1 MTRRRLFLI
10 FAILL
15 LCIVPTILNAQQV
28 GTLYSPEKYR
38 NEPVYFCLNF
48 QTGLSSSMNAACD
61 LSYGLLG
68 INKDFDWLQGS
79 SAQGSRGVIKDL
91 GSNTWTEDFK
101 IPVIAALPRLK
112 PGEQRQ
118 ISIDVS
124 GADGA
129 NGVKGADGEPSV
141 NADDDSGRPE
151 LSPIAKTRQRTLPTP
166 FQSSSRPEGKPKVDA
181 FFVKAIVG
189 HMYVA
194 HVVDDMSD
202 YYALFRVDALEHQTC
217 SISWKLIPT
226 PQ

>member
-15 LCIVPTILNAQQV
+15 PCIVPTILNAQQV
-28 GTLYSPEKYR
+28 GTLYSPQKYR
-38 NEPVYFCLNF
+38 NEPVHFCINF
-48 QTGLSSSMNAACD
+48 QTGLSSSMIAACD
-61 LSYGLLG
+61 LRYGLLG

-101 IPVIAALPRLK
+101 VPVIAALPRLK

-129 NGVKGADGEPSV
+129 NGVKG
-141 NADDDSGRPE
+141 DDDSGRPE
-151 LSPIAKTRQRTLPTP
+151 LSPIAKPRERALPTP
-166 FQSSSRPEGKPKVDA
+166 FQSSSKPDGKPKVDP

-189 HMYVA
+189 HIYVA

-202 YYALFRVDALEHQTC
+202 YYALFRVDALEDHTC